1 MSEAPGPGPSDRALR
16 EELERLRLLANNV
29 PVSFAYYEIEGM
41 RCRLAN
47 RGYAGM
53 FGFDERSVVGRSFG
67 EIIGEKAAQEI
78 QPRVDAMMADRRS
91 ISYEREMPG
100 ADGKPRHID
109 VHLLPHIAD
118 DGRLLGA
125 FVLVADITRHR
136 RSEIALRASEERLAK
151 FMQASAE
158 GIVFHRGG
166 FITDVNPP
174 LLALLDYTLDDM
186 LGRRTLE
193 FVAPEERDR
202 VAAVIAAGSEITYDS
217 LALHRSGEKI
227 PVEFIVRTMEFADD
241 RLRMTIV
248 RDRRYRVEAEAR
260 IHHLAHH
267 DGLTALPNRHAFN
280 ARVEA
285 LIRQA
290 ASGAPGFALLFIDL
304 DNFKRVNDSL
314 GHLVGDALLQVAARR
329 IAGSLREHDLVARF
343 GGDEFVVVLTG
354 APSPA
359 SVQEVAHKLLVGVG
373 EAVEVLGTSISVTPS
388 IGVAMFPQ
396 HGSTSDELIQHADT
410 AMYHAKSRGRAQA
423 QFFEPHMAQ
432 AAFAE
437 LALEGRL
444 AQAIRDNEFELH
456 FQPQVSID
464 GSRLVGVEALLAWQ
478 HPQRG
483 LVAAGE
489 FLPLAESRRLI
500 LPIGL
505 WVLQEALRCARGW
518 RGAGLLD
525 VPVAVNLSTAQ
536 FQAPDFVETVERVLQ
551 QLGAAGSELELEL
564 TERMLME
571 DLPAVSATLLR
582 LKGLG
587 ARVAIDDFGTGY
599 SSLGHLRHLPIDRLK
614 IDRSFV
620 ADLPHDASS
629 AAIARAI
636 IQMAESLG
644 LGVVAEGIE
653 TEAQR
658 AWLAAHGCREVQGWL
673 TGRPMAAAAFEAWL
687 RQPRGLPAAG

>member
-1 MSEAPGPGPSDRALR
+1 MSEATGSGSGDRALR
-16 EELERLRLLANNV
+16 EELERFRLLANNV
-29 PVSFAYYEIEGM
+29 PMSFAYYENDGM

-47 RGYAGM
+47 RGYAAM
-53 FGFDERSVVGRSFG
+53 FGYDERSVVGRSFA
-67 EIIGEKAAQEI
+67 EIIGESAAREI
-78 QPRVDAMMADRRS
+78 QPRIDAMRLDRRS
-91 ISYEREMPG
+91 VSYERELHD
-100 ADGKPRHID
+100 ADGKRRWID
-109 VHLLPHIAD
+109 VNLLPHLTD
-118 DGRLLGA
+118 DGRILGA
-125 FVLVADITRHR
+125 FVLVVDITRHR
-136 RSEIALRASEERLAK
+136 QSEIALRASEERLAK

-174 LLALLDYTLDDM
+174 LMALLGYSLAEM
-186 LGRRTLE
+186 MGRRTLE

-217 LALHRSGEKI
+217 LALHRSGETI

-248 RDRRYRVEAEAR
+248 RDRRYRVDTEAR

-267 DGLTALPNRHAFN
+267 DSLTSLPNRNAFN
-280 ARVEA
+280 ERVEA
-285 LIRQA
+285 LIQQA
-290 ASGAPGFALLFIDL
+290 AAGAPGFALLFIDL

-314 GHLVGDALLQVAARR
+314 GHLVGDALLQVVARR
-329 IAGSLREHDLVARF
+329 IAGSLRAHDLVARF

-354 APSPA
+354 APSA
-359 SVQEVAHKLLVGVG
+359 DAVQDVAQKLLSVVG

-396 HGSTSDELIQHADT
+396 HGDTPDELIKHADT
-410 AMYHAKSRGRAQA
+410 AMYHAKSRGRARA

-432 AAFAE
+432 AAYAE

-444 AQAIRDNEFELH
+444 AQAIRDREFVLH
-456 FQPQVSID
+456 FQPQVDVHD
-464 GSRLVGVEALLAWQ
+464 GRLVGVEALIRWL

-483 LVAAGE
+483 LVPPGE
-489 FLPLAESRRLI
+489 FLPVAEARRLI
-500 LPIGL
+500 LPIGQ
-505 WVLQEALRCARGW
+505 WVLQEALRCARAW
-518 RGAGLLD
+518 RSAGLLD
-525 VPVAVNLSTAQ
+525 VPVAVNLSSAQ
-536 FQAPDFVETVERVLQ
+536 FQAPGFVESVERVLREQ
-551 QLGAAGSELELEL
+551 GAAGSELELEL
-564 TERMLME
+564 TERMLMD
-571 DLPAVSATLLR
+571 DLPAVRATLER
-582 LKGLG
+582 LKALG
-587 ARVAIDDFGTGY
+587 ARVSVDDFGTGY

-629 AAIARAI
+629 AGIARAI
-636 IQMAESLG
+636 IQMAASLG

-658 AWLAAHGCREVQGWL
+658 AWLAAHGCREMQGWL
-673 TGRPMAAAAFEAWL
+673 SGRPMAAEAFEAWL
-687 RQPRGLPAAG
+687 RLPRGLPAS